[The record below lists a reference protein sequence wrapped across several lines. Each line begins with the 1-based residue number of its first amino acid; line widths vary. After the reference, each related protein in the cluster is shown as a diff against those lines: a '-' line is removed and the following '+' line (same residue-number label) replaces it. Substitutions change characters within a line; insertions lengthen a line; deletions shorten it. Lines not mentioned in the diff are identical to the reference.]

1 MKIQMRKGL
10 VFMKTEQLKR
20 SLMLVLTALIWGIAF
35 VAQSVGVQYV
45 GPFTFN
51 AIRTFIG
58 GLVLL
63 PCIPLLD
70 KMKKT
75 PKEEL
80 RRTLKSQRKTLLLG
94 GALCGSVLA
103 IASILQQ
110 FGLLYATPGKA
121 GFITALYIVI
131 VPGVGVF
138 MKKKPSPLLWISVA
152 LAAVGMYLLCV
163 TNGFSLSNGDL
174 FLIASAAFFAIH
186 ILVIDRFSPRVDGVR
201 LSMIQFFVCSFLCA
215 VFMFTVETPSVENVL
230 NAWLP
235 ILYAGALSCGVGY
248 TLQIV
253 GQKNMNPT
261 VASLILSLESVFS
274 ALAGWLILHQS
285 LNERE
290 LVGCA
295 LIFCAILLAQLPAPT
310 VRKESKAYEKV

>member
-1 MKIQMRKGL
+1 
-10 VFMKTEQLKR
+10 
-20 SLMLVLTALIWGIAF
+20 
-35 VAQSVGVQYV
+35 
-45 GPFTFN
+45 
-51 AIRTFIG
+51 
-58 GLVLL
+58 
-63 PCIPLLD
+63 
-70 KMKKT
+70 
-75 PKEEL
+75 
-80 RRTLKSQRKTLLLG
+80 
-94 GALCGSVLA
+94 
-103 IASILQQ
+103 
-110 FGLLYATPGKA
+110 
-121 GFITALYIVI
+121 
-131 VPGVGVF
+131 
-138 MKKKPSPLLWISVA
+138 
-152 LAAVGMYLLCV
+152 
-163 TNGFSLSNGDL
+163 
-174 FLIASAAFFAIH
+174 
-186 ILVIDRFSPRVDGVR
+186 
-201 LSMIQFFVCSFLCA
+201 
-215 VFMFTVETPSVENVL
+215 MFTVETPSVENVL